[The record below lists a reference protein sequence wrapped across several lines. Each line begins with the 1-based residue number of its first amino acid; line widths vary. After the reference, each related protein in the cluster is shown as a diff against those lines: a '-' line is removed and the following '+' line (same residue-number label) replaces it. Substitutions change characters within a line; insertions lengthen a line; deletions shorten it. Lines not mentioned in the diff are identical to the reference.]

1 MPRGRRRSAAYVQ
14 LEKPAA
20 DYLGGRSIDG
30 ACSVEERRAR
40 TRIALTWWE
49 KTTWTVCTSVAEV
62 RAATLKGRWGVA
74 VAPLGPG
81 LVVAVD
87 VAVAASTTRISR
99 GSETRTIGE
108 TERSKAKEAKQPA
121 DLSAV

>member
-1 MPRGRRRSAAYVQ
+1 MVHAA
-14 LEKPAA
+14 L
-20 DYLGGRSIDG
+20 
-30 ACSVEERRAR
+30 EERRAR
-40 TRIALTWWE
+40 TRTALTWWE

-62 RAATLKGRWGVA
+62 GVATLKGRWGVA
-74 VAPLGPG
+74 VAPLEPG
-81 LVVAVD
+81 LAVAVD

-108 TERSKAKEAKQPA
+108 TERAKAEEAKVRTA